1 MQNKIRICKY
11 LSENGIASRR
21 AADKMVEEGLITINK
36 RKAILGDMVDPEKDQ
51 VYVEGRLIG
60 EKTER
65 KVYIIL
71 NKPRGYITS
80 TSDTR
85 GRKTVMELVSGV
97 DVRVYPIGRLD
108 YHSEGLLLFTN
119 DGDFAYELTHP
130 KHTVSKKYEVLIMG
144 EASEKQIDILN
155 KSMTIE
161 GIKLQPAKVVKK
173 KKVANNEVLEFEIS
187 EGRNRQI
194 RKMCELAGLF
204 VKRLK
209 RTSIGLLDL
218 EDLKVG
224 KWRYLS
230 SPELELIVRKK
241 QKDIGDD
248 RNDRNSKR
256 QFLRKRH
263 K

>member
-21 AADKMVEEGLITINK
+21 GADKMVEEGLVTINK
-36 RKAILGDMVDPEKDQ
+36 RTAVLGDMIDTEKDK
-51 VYVEGRLIG
+51 VYVEGQLIG
-60 EKTER
+60 DKTER
-65 KVYIIL
+65 KVYIML

-80 TSDTR
+80 TSDTH
-85 GRKTVMELVSGV
+85 GRKTVMELLEGV

-130 KHTVSKKYEVLIMG
+130 KHSVSKKYEVLIMG
-144 EASEKQIDILN
+144 QASEKQLEILN
-155 KSMTIE
+155 NSMTID
-161 GIKLQPAKVVKK
+161 GVKLQPAKVVRK
-173 KKVANNEVLEFEIS
+173 KKVASNEVLEFEIS
-187 EGRNRQI
+187 EGRNRQV

-218 EDLKVG
+218 EDLKIG
-224 KWRYLS
+224 RWRYLS
-230 SPELELIVRKK
+230 SPELELIIRQKPKK
-241 QKDIGDD
+241 NKGDD
-248 RNDRNSKR
+248 RYDRNFKR
-256 QFLRKRH
+256 
-263 K
+263 